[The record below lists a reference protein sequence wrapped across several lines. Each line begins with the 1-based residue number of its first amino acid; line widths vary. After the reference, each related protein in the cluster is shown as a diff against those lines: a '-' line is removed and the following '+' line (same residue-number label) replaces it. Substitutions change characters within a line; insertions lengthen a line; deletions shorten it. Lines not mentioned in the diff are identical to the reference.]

1 MTDES
6 RTHEANDAEGRTPS
20 EFADGGHDAEQT
32 RRAGSSGPSGP
43 SEPSGP
49 EFSRPEFLPAG
60 EAQPPRAERSPD
72 DDWNRAG
79 DDDWNRADDG
89 WNRGGD
95 PPGRSRWDHERHG
108 QPELIRHDAAGSP
121 QGEGTAFQ
129 GQGYG
134 PGHQGRQGYQEP
146 VPGAGHAAHG
156 SAQGGE
162 GWGDPSGR
170 PRQDTAVFG
179 APFGPPPPPSQASGM
194 GPGWAPPP
202 GGHGPSGGFGGPAPA
217 AARRPPR
224 TTTLVILGVMV
235 ALLASLLGSVGTY
248 LLTRPT
254 DTGRDPAF
262 SLDKAPSGSN
272 VRPPD
277 SVAGVASK
285 VLPSVVSLAVEGG
298 ASSSTGSGFLIKGG
312 YVVTNNHVVAAAAP
326 NGRIQIQ
333 FNNRKSTSAVIVGRD
348 PESDLAVVKPN
359 ETFGAPEIVLG
370 NSDNVVV
377 GDPVIAIGSPLG
389 LTGTVTSGIVS
400 SLNRPVQAGEE
411 NSSDTTWLSAVQTD
425 AAINP
430 GNSGGPLV
438 NTNGEV
444 IGVNSAIATLG
455 RSVGGQSGSIGL
467 GFAIPVNHARR
478 VAQEL
483 ITTGKARKSRIGVA
497 IDPSYQGVGV
507 RIATEVTRGTQPV
520 EPNGPAAQAG
530 LKPGDVILEVEGVVL
545 QDGNELI
552 AMIRNRAPG
561 EKLTVKYQ
569 RGGQEKTASVTVG
582 VAPAEPSPEPS

>member
-1 MTDES
+1 MTDDA
-6 RTHEANDAEGRTPS
+6 RTTHEANDAEGRTPS
-20 EFADGGHDAEQT
+20 DFADGGHGTPES
-32 RRAGSSGPSGP
+32 RRADS
-43 SEPSGP
+43 SGP

-60 EAQPPRAERSPD
+60 EAAPFQAEQPR
-72 DDWNRAG
+72 
-79 DDDWNRADDG
+79 DDG
-89 WNRGGD
+89 WSQPGAQPDRDRWGRPQEHPEPLRHDGRD
-95 PPGRSRWDHERHG
+95 VPPG
-108 QPELIRHDAAGSP
+108 
-121 QGEGTAFQ
+121 EGVQ
-129 GQGYG
+129 G
-134 PGHQGRQGYQEP
+134 PGP
-146 VPGAGHAAHG
+146 T
-156 SAQGGE
+156 GE
-162 GWGDPSGR
+162 NWGDPSGR
-170 PRQDTAVFG
+170 PRYDTAVFSSQP
-179 APFGPPPPPSQASGM
+179 APPPPPAQAFGM

-202 GGHGPSGGFGGPAPA
+202 TGPGGPGGPGGFGGPPPAPV
-217 AARRPPR
+217 RRGPR
-224 TTTLVILGVMV
+224 TATLVILAVVV
-235 ALLASLLGSVGTY
+235 ALLASTLGSVGTY
-248 LLTRPT
+248 LLTKPT
-254 DTGRDPAF
+254 GSGRDPSF
-262 SLDKAPSGSN
+262 SLGGAPTGSN
-272 VRPPD
+272 VRPPE

-312 YVVTNNHVVAAAAP
+312 YVVTNNHVVASADP
-326 NGRIQIQ
+326 SGQIQIQ
-333 FNNRKSTSAVIVGRD
+333 FNNRKSTSAVVVGRD
-348 PESDLAVVKPN
+348 PESDLAVVKPA

-438 NTNGEV
+438 NVNGEV

-483 ITTGKARKSRIGVA
+483 ITTGKAKKSRIGVA
-497 IDPSYQGVGV
+497 IDPTYQGVGV
-507 RIATEVTRGTQPV
+507 RIATESRQGSQPV

-561 EKLTVKYQ
+561 EKLAIKYQ
-569 RGGQEKTASVTVG
+569 RGGQEKTATVTVG
-582 VAPAEPSPEPS
+582 TAPDQPSPAPS

>member
-1 MTDES
+1 
-6 RTHEANDAEGRTPS
+6 
-20 EFADGGHDAEQT
+20 
-32 RRAGSSGPSGP
+32 
-43 SEPSGP
+43 
-49 EFSRPEFLPAG
+49 
-60 EAQPPRAERSPD
+60 
-72 DDWNRAG
+72 
-79 DDDWNRADDG
+79 
-89 WNRGGD
+89 
-95 PPGRSRWDHERHG
+95 
-108 QPELIRHDAAGSP
+108 
-121 QGEGTAFQ
+121 
-129 GQGYG
+129 
-134 PGHQGRQGYQEP
+134 
-146 VPGAGHAAHG
+146 
-156 SAQGGE
+156 
-162 GWGDPSGR
+162 
-170 PRQDTAVFG
+170 
-179 APFGPPPPPSQASGM
+179 M

-202 GGHGPSGGFGGPAPA
+202 GGPGLPAGFGGTAPA
-217 AARRPPR
+217 AARRGPR
-224 TTTLVILGVMV
+224 TPTLVILAVV
-235 ALLASLLGSVGTY
+235 IALLSSLLGSVGTY

-254 DTGRDPAF
+254 DSGRDPSF

-326 NGRIQIQ
+326 NGQIQIQ
-333 FNNRKSTSAVIVGRD
+333 FNNRRSTSAVIVGRD

-359 ETFGAPEIVLG
+359 ETFGAPEITLG

-507 RIATEVTRGTQPV
+507 RIATEVTRGTQPI

-569 RGGQEKTASVTVG
+569 RGGQERTATVTVG
-582 VAPAEPSPEPS
+582 AAPDQPTPEPS

>member
-1 MTDES
+1 MTDDAG
-6 RTHEANDAEGRTPS
+6 THKAHGAEGRTPS
-20 EFADGGHDAEQT
+20 DFTDDGGA
-32 RRAGSSGPSGP
+32 A
-43 SEPSGP
+43 P

-60 EAQPPRAERSPD
+60 EVPFHGEPPR
-72 DDWNRAG
+72 
-79 DDDWNRADDG
+79 DDG
-89 WNRGGD
+89 WSQLGG
-95 PPGRSRWDHERHG
+95 PPGYG
-108 QPELIRHDAAGSP
+108 QRNQQTGQHSGQQGYPEQLRYDDRGSLF
-121 QGEGTAFQ
+121 GEG
-129 GQGYG
+129 GQGG
-134 PGHQGRQGYQEP
+134 QAGQGAYPAED
-146 VPGAGHAAHG
+146 
-156 SAQGGE
+156 

-170 PRQDTAVFG
+170 ARQETTIFTSPGV
-179 APFGPPPPPSQASGM
+179 PPPPPSQAFGM

-202 GGHGPSGGFGGPAPA
+202 GTGGHGGPGGFGGAAPP
-217 AARRPPR
+217 ARRGPR
-224 TTTLVILGVMV
+224 TGTMVVLALVI
-235 ALLASLLGSVGTY
+235 ALLASTLGSFGTY
-248 LLTRPT
+248 LLTRPASSSH
-254 DTGRDPAF
+254 DPSF
-262 SLDKAPSGSN
+262 DLGKAPSGSN
-272 VRPPD
+272 VRPPE
-277 SVAGVASK
+277 SIAGVAAK
-285 VLPSVVSLAVEGG
+285 VLPSVVSLTVEGG
-298 ASSSTGSGFLIKGG
+298 TSASTGSGFLIKGG
-312 YVVTNNHVVAAAAP
+312 YVVTNNHVVAGATA
-326 NGRIQIQ
+326 GGQSQIQIQ
-333 FNNRKSTSAVIVGRD
+333 FNNRKSTPGRVVGVD
-348 PESDLAVVKPN
+348 PESDLAVVKPE
-359 ETFGAPEIVLG
+359 ETFGAPEITLG

-483 ITTGKARKSRIGVA
+483 IATGSAKKSRIGVT
-497 IDPSYQGVGV
+497 IDSTFEGSGVKIASESKQG
-507 RIATEVTRGTQPV
+507 IQPI

-530 LKPGDVILEVEGVVL
+530 LKPGDVILEIDGVVL

-552 AMIRNRAPG
+552 ALIRNKAPG

-569 RGGQEKTASVTVG
+569 RGGQEKTATVTVG
-582 VAPAEPSPEPS
+582 AAPVEPTPQPS

>member
-1 MTDES
+1 MTDDA
-6 RTHEANDAEGRTPS
+6 RTAREANDAEGRTPS
-20 EFADGGHDAEQT
+20 EFADGGHETQES
-32 RRAGSSGPSGP
+32 RRPDL
-43 SEPSGP
+43 SGP

-60 EAQPPRAERSPD
+60 EGAPFQAEQPRD
-72 DDWNRAG
+72 DDWSR
-79 DDDWNRADDG
+79 
-89 WNRGGD
+89 
-95 PPGRSRWDHERHG
+95 PGAQSDHARWGRPQD
-108 QPELIRHDAAGSP
+108 QPESLHHDRHLPPD
-121 QGEGTAFQ
+121 EGDQ
-129 GQGYG
+129 G
-134 PGHQGRQGYQEP
+134 PGP
-146 VPGAGHAAHG
+146 VGH
-156 SAQGGE
+156 S
-162 GWGDPSGR
+162 WGDPSGR
-170 PRQDTAVFG
+170 PPRQDTMVF
-179 APFGPPPPPSQASGM
+179 ASQSAQPPPPAQAFGM

-202 GGHGPSGGFGGPAPA
+202 GAPVGPGGFGGFGGSPP
-217 AARRPPR
+217 RPVRSGPR
-224 TTTLVILGVMV
+224 TTTLVILGLVI
-235 ALLASLLGSVGTY
+235 ALLASTLGSVGTY
-248 LLTRPT
+248 LLTKPAGS
-254 DTGRDPAF
+254 GRDPSF
-262 SLDKAPSGSN
+262 SLGGAPTGSN
-272 VRPPD
+272 VRPPE

-312 YVVTNNHVVAAAAP
+312 YVVTNNHVVANADSRAQ
-326 NGRIQIQ
+326 IQIQ
-333 FNNRKSTSAVIVGRD
+333 FNNRKSTSAVVVGRD
-348 PESDLAVVKPN
+348 PESDLAVVKPA

-438 NTNGEV
+438 NVNGEV

-478 VAQEL
+478 VAEEL
-483 ITTGKARKSRIGVA
+483 ITTGKAKKSRIGVA
-497 IDPSYQGVGV
+497 IDPTYQGVGV
-507 RIATEVTRGTQPV
+507 RIATESRQGTQPV

-530 LKPGDVILEVEGVVL
+530 LKPGDVILEIDGVVL

-561 EKLTVKYQ
+561 EKLAVKYQ
-569 RGGQEKTASVTVG
+569 RGGEEKTATVTVG
-582 VAPAEPSPEPS
+582 TAPEQPSPQPS

>member
-1 MTDES
+1 MTDDA
-6 RTHEANDAEGRTPS
+6 RTTHEAHDAEGRTPS
-20 EFADGGHDAEQT
+20 DFTDGGHGTPEP
-32 RRAGSSGPSGP
+32 RRADS
-43 SEPSGP
+43 SGP

-60 EAQPPRAERSPD
+60 EAAPFQTEQPR
-72 DDWNRAG
+72 
-79 DDDWNRADDG
+79 DDG
-89 WNRGGD
+89 WSQLGAQPD
-95 PPGRSRWDHERHG
+95 RSRWGRPQDHPER
-108 QPELIRHDAAGSP
+108 LRHDEGEP
-121 QGEGTAFQ
+121 PGEGVQ
-129 GQGYG
+129 G
-134 PGHQGRQGYQEP
+134 PAP
-146 VPGAGHAAHG
+146 AG
-156 SAQGGE
+156 E
-162 GWGDPSGR
+162 NWGDPSGR
-170 PRQDTAVFG
+170 PRYDTAIF
-179 APFGPPPPPSQASGM
+179 ASQAGPPPPPAQAFGM

-202 GGHGPSGGFGGPAPA
+202 GGSGGYGGFGGPPPAPA
-217 AARRPPR
+217 PVRRGPR
-224 TTTLVILGVMV
+224 TATLAILAVVI
-235 ALLASLLGSVGTY
+235 ALLASTLGSVGTY
-248 LLTRPT
+248 LLTKPAGS
-254 DTGRDPAF
+254 GRDPSF
-262 SLDKAPSGSN
+262 SLGGAPTGSN
-272 VRPPD
+272 VRPPE

-312 YVVTNNHVVAAAAP
+312 YVVTNNHVVANADP
-326 NGRIQIQ
+326 SGQIQIQ
-333 FNNRKSTSAVIVGRD
+333 FNNRKSTSAVVVGRD
-348 PESDLAVVKPN
+348 PESDLAVVKPA
-359 ETFGAPEIVLG
+359 ETFGAPEITLG

-438 NTNGEV
+438 NVNGEV

-483 ITTGKARKSRIGVA
+483 ITTGKAKKSRIGVA
-497 IDPSYQGVGV
+497 IDPTYQGVGV
-507 RIATEVTRGTQPV
+507 RIATEPRQGAQQPV

-561 EKLTVKYQ
+561 EKLSIKYQ
-569 RGGQEKTASVTVG
+569 RGGQEKTAIVTVG
-582 VAPAEPSPEPS
+582 TAPDLPSPRPS

>member
-1 MTDES
+1 MTDDA
-6 RTHEANDAEGRTPS
+6 RTSHEAHDAEGRTPS
-20 EFADGGHDAEQT
+20 DFTDGGHGTPES
-32 RRAGSSGPSGP
+32 RRADSSGPEFP
-43 SEPSGP
+43 RPDGP

-60 EAQPPRAERSPD
+60 EGPFPAERP
-72 DDWNRAG
+72 R
-79 DDDWNRADDG
+79 DDG
-89 WNRGGD
+89 WSQLGAPPDPARWGG
-95 PPGRSRWDHERHG
+95 GRQD
-108 QPELIRHDAAGSP
+108 QPELLRHDDRHDDRYGDGRDRDVP
-121 QGEGTAFQ
+121 PGEG
-129 GQGYG
+129 GRE
-134 PGHQGRQGYQEP
+134 PGFT
-146 VPGAGHAAHG
+146 
-156 SAQGGE
+156 GE
-162 GWGDPSGR
+162 HWGDPSGR
-170 PRQDTAVFG
+170 PRYDTAVF
-179 APFGPPPPPSQASGM
+179 ASQPAPPPPPAQAFGM

-202 GGHGPSGGFGGPAPA
+202 GSPGGPGSFGVPAAPA
-217 AARRPPR
+217 PVRRGPR
-224 TTTLVILGVMV
+224 TTTLVVLALMI
-235 ALLASLLGSVGTY
+235 ALLASTLGSVGTY
-248 LLTRPT
+248 LLTKPAGS
-254 DTGRDPAF
+254 GRDPSF
-262 SLDKAPSGSN
+262 SLGGAPTGSN
-272 VRPPD
+272 VRPPE

-312 YVVTNNHVVAAAAP
+312 YVVTNNHVVANA
-326 NGRIQIQ
+326 GTTGQIQIQ
-333 FNNRKSTSAVIVGRD
+333 FNNRKSTSAIVVGTD
-348 PESDLAVVKPN
+348 PESDLAVVKPA
-359 ETFGAPEIVLG
+359 ETFGAPEITLG

-411 NSSDTTWLSAVQTD
+411 NSSEATWLSAVQTD

-438 NTNGEV
+438 NVNGEV

-483 ITTGKARKSRIGVA
+483 ITTGKAKKSRIGVA
-497 IDPSYQGVGV
+497 IDPTYQGVGV
-507 RIATEVTRGTQPV
+507 RIATEPRQGTQPV

-561 EKLTVKYQ
+561 EKLSIKYQ
-569 RGGQEKTASVTVG
+569 RGGQESTATVTVG
-582 VAPAEPSPEPS
+582 AAPEQPSPKPS

>member
-1 MTDES
+1 MTDDAG
-6 RTHEANDAEGRTPS
+6 THKAHGAEGRTPS
-20 EFADGGHDAEQT
+20 DFTDDRGAA
-32 RRAGSSGPSGP
+32 
-43 SEPSGP
+43 P

-60 EAQPPRAERSPD
+60 EAPFHGEPPR
-72 DDWNRAG
+72 
-79 DDDWNRADDG
+79 DDG
-89 WNRGGD
+89 WSQLGG
-95 PPGRSRWDHERHG
+95 PPGYG
-108 QPELIRHDAAGSP
+108 QQNQQAGQHSGQQGYPEQLRYDDRGSLF
-121 QGEGTAFQ
+121 GEGGQTGQ
-129 GQGYG
+129 TGQGAY
-134 PGHQGRQGYQEP
+134 PAED
-146 VPGAGHAAHG
+146 
-156 SAQGGE
+156 

-170 PRQDTAVFG
+170 ARQETTIFTSPGV
-179 APFGPPPPPSQASGM
+179 PPPPPSQAFGM

-202 GGHGPSGGFGGPAPA
+202 GAGGPGGFGGAAPP
-217 AARRPPR
+217 ARRGPR
-224 TTTLVILGVMV
+224 TGTMVVLALVI
-235 ALLASLLGSVGTY
+235 ALLASTLGSFGTY
-248 LLTRPT
+248 FLTRPASSSH
-254 DTGRDPAF
+254 DPSF
-262 SLDKAPSGSN
+262 DLGKAPSGSN
-272 VRPPD
+272 VRPPE
-277 SVAGVASK
+277 SIAGVAAK
-285 VLPSVVSLAVEGG
+285 VLPSVVSLTVEGG
-298 ASSSTGSGFLIKGG
+298 TSAATGSGFVIKGG
-312 YVVTNNHVVAAAAP
+312 YVVTNNHVVAGATA
-326 NGRIQIQ
+326 GGQSQIQIQ
-333 FNNRKSTSAVIVGRD
+333 FNNRKSTPGRVVGVD
-348 PESDLAVVKPN
+348 PESDLAVVKPE
-359 ETFGAPEIVLG
+359 ETFGAPEITLG

-483 ITTGKARKSRIGVA
+483 IATGSAKKSRIGVT
-497 IDPSYQGVGV
+497 IDSTFEGSGVKIASESKQG
-507 RIATEVTRGTQPV
+507 IQPI

-530 LKPGDVILEVEGVVL
+530 LKPGDVILEIDGVVL

-552 AMIRNRAPG
+552 ALIRNKAPG

-569 RGGQEKTASVTVG
+569 RGGQEKTATVTVG
-582 VAPAEPSPEPS
+582 AAPVVPTPQPS